1 MKTKTKEI
9 KKAFSVTRYNLLCFE
24 FEFVYEIGKLSLK
37 ISEKYLKKKI
47 ISIACLLCL
56 KFKLKKKKIKKNYM
70 QGDLK

>member
-37 ISEKYLKKKI
+37 ISEKYLKKKLFQ
-47 ISIACLLCL
+47 LLVYCV
-56 KFKLKKKKIKKNYM
+56 
-70 QGDLK
+70 